1 MVLVVPLVLM
11 VVIVQYLVL
20 QHKAVAEVAL
30 AAPHFQQQIAMDNQ
44 AAVGEVEPKPDILVA
59 QPHKDMMVV
68 MGQLQQAVAV
78 VVQDKQDKMLLA
90 ASA

>member
-1 MVLVVPLVLM
+1 M

-30 AAPHFQQQIAMDNQ
+30 AAPHFQQRIAMDNQ
-44 AAVGEVEPKPDILVA
+44 AAVGAVEPKPDILVA

-90 ASA
+90 VSA